1 MNLLCN
7 YNEGRILKITYI
19 SIQSAL
25 TVTVIVGLFFIV
37 LGYLKSKKISNNKN
51 YIVGDR
57 DENTFS
63 LTASLTASALGAWI
77 LFGPASAATWG
88 GIGAVIGY
96 ALGTA
101 APMLFL
107 YNFGPKIRREFSNG
121 LTLTEFIKKRFGL
134 TILKL
139 CLFLILF
146 YLTIFLI
153 AEVTAIAALLNFIS
167 QVPLW
172 VTAGITLIICL
183 LYILRGGFKLS
194 IITDKYQFTF
204 IVLIILTSLLIILS
218 NTDLS
223 SFEIIKKNSPNLV
236 DKNYLPNYTAGLTF
250 FIAVS
255 ATNLFHQ
262 GNWQRV
268 FSAKNNFI
276 LKSSLI
282 YSSIIIFFI
291 VFWMGYSGLIS
302 YSLNSK
308 VIPDLAFFDLIL
320 NKKNSIFIIGILI
333 LVMSLT
339 LSTIDTLI
347 NAISSLIIINGN
359 QISKS
364 LDGKG
369 IKNKTNLII
378 LLLSILVFILASKGY
393 SILYL
398 FLLADLLC
406 CAAVF
411 TIFYGFFSK
420 KIDTK
425 LAAFSIFCGLLFGLL
440 FFPSPD
446 FQSSILVGNLISIDN
461 FSVFI
466 KSNLL
471 FIAFIISLFLPS
483 LIISI
488 YSLRNSFR

>member
-1 MNLLCN
+1 M
-7 YNEGRILKITYI
+7 EKTYI
-19 SIQSAL
+19 SIQTSL
-25 TVTVIVGLFFIV
+25 IVTVLVGLFFIG
-37 LGYLKSKKISNNKN
+37 LGYLNSKKIPNNKN

-88 GIGAVIGY
+88 GIGAIIGY

-107 YNFGPKIRREFSNG
+107 YNFGPKIREEFPKG
-121 LTLTEFIKKRFGL
+121 LTLTEFIKKRFGVG
-134 TILKL
+134 ILKIS
-139 CLFLILF
+139 LFLILF

-153 AEVTAIAALLNFIS
+153 AEVTAIASLLNFIS

-172 VTAGITLIICL
+172 ITAGITLIICL

-194 IITDKYQFTF
+194 IITDKYQFSF
-204 IVLIILTSLLIILS
+204 IILIILASVFIILG
-218 NTDLS
+218 NIDLS
-223 SFEIIKKNSPNLV
+223 SYELIKQNSPNLI

-250 FIAVS
+250 FIAVA

-268 FSAKNNFI
+268 FSAKNNSI

-302 YSLNSK
+302 YSLNPK

-320 NKKNSIFIIGILI
+320 NNKGPFIIIGILI
-333 LVMSLT
+333 LAMSLT

-347 NAISSLIIINGN
+347 NAISSLIIVNGDQIN
-359 QISKS
+359 KS
-364 LDGKG
+364 LRGKE
-369 IKNKTNLII
+369 IKNKANLII
-378 LLLSILVFILASKGY
+378 LLLSILVFVLASRGY

-398 FLLADLLC
+398 FLFADLLC
-406 CAAVF
+406 CAAVI
-411 TIFYGFFSK
+411 TIFYGFFNK
-420 KIDTK
+420 KINSK
-425 LAAFSIFCGLLFGLL
+425 LAAVSIFAGLIFGLL
-440 FFPSPD
+440 FFPSMD
-446 FQSSILVGNLISIDN
+446 FQSSILVGKLISKN
-461 FSVFI
+461 FFSSFI
-466 KSNLL
+466 TGNLL
-471 FIAFIISLFLPS
+471 FISFVVSIIVP
-483 LIISI
+483 IIILLI
-488 YSLRNSFR
+488 YSLRNSFK

>member
-1 MNLLCN
+1 M
-7 YNEGRILKITYI
+7 ETYT
-19 SIQSAL
+19 SIQTSL
-25 TVTVIVGLFFIV
+25 TTVVIVGLFFIG
-37 LGYLKSKKISNNKN
+37 LGYLNSKKIIDNKS

-57 DENTFS
+57 SENTFS

-107 YNFGPKIRREFSNG
+107 YNFGPKIRKEFPKG
-121 LTLTEFIKKRFGL
+121 LTLTEFIKKRFGIG
-134 TILKL
+134 ILKI

-153 AEVTAIAALLNFIS
+153 AEVTAIASLLNFIS

-172 VTAGITLIICL
+172 ITAGVTLIICL
-183 LYILRGGFKLS
+183 LYILRGGFTLS
-194 IITDKYQFTF
+194 VITDKYQFIF
-204 IVLIILTSLLIILS
+204 IILIILASLIIILS
-218 NTDLS
+218 NIDLS
-223 SFEIIKKNSPNLV
+223 SFEIIKKNSPNLI

-250 FIAVS
+250 FIAVA

-268 FSAKNNFI
+268 FSAKNNSI

-291 VFWMGYSGLIS
+291 VFWMGYSGLLS
-302 YSLNSK
+302 YSLNPK

-320 NKKNSIFIIGILI
+320 NEKNSLLVIGILI
-333 LVMSLT
+333 LAMSLT

-347 NAISSLIIINGN
+347 NAISSLIIVNGN
-359 QISKS
+359 QINKNLS
-364 LDGKG
+364 GKKVKDQAN
-369 IKNKTNLII
+369 III
-378 LLLSILVFILASKGY
+378 LLLSVLVFILASKGY

-406 CAAVF
+406 CAAVI
-411 TIFYGFFSK
+411 TIFYGFFNK
-420 KIDTK
+420 KINSK
-425 LAAFSIFCGLLFGLL
+425 LATYSIVCGLISGLL
-440 FFPSPD
+440 FFPSQN
-446 FQSSILVGNLISIDN
+446 FQNSILVGNLISIEN
-461 FSVFI
+461 FSILI
-466 KSNLL
+466 KTNLL
-471 FIAFIISLFLPS
+471 FVSFAVS
-483 LIISI
+483 LIVPFLMILT
-488 YSLRNSFR
+488 YSLRNSFK

>member
-1 MNLLCN
+1 M
-7 YNEGRILKITYI
+7 ETYT
-19 SIQSAL
+19 SIQTSL
-25 TVTVIVGLFFIV
+25 TTVVIVGLFFIG
-37 LGYLKSKKISNNKN
+37 LGYLNSKKITDNKN

-57 DENTFS
+57 SENTFS

-107 YNFGPKIRREFSNG
+107 YNFGPKIRKEFPKG
-121 LTLTEFIKKRFGL
+121 LTLTEFIKKRFGIG
-134 TILKL
+134 ILKI

-153 AEVTAIAALLNFIS
+153 AEVTAIASLLNFIS

-172 VTAGITLIICL
+172 ITAGVTLIICL
-183 LYILRGGFKLS
+183 LYILRGGFTLS

-204 IVLIILTSLLIILS
+204 IILIILASLLIILS
-218 NTDLS
+218 NIDLS
-223 SFEIIKKNSPNLV
+223 SFEIIKKNSPNLI

-250 FIAVS
+250 FIAVA

-268 FSAKNNFI
+268 FSAKNNSI

-291 VFWMGYSGLIS
+291 VFWMGYSGLLS
-302 YSLNSK
+302 YSLNPK

-320 NKKNSIFIIGILI
+320 NEKNSLLVIGILI
-333 LVMSLT
+333 LAMSLT

-347 NAISSLIIINGN
+347 NAISSLIIVNGN
-359 QISKS
+359 QINKNLS
-364 LDGKG
+364 GKKVKDQAN
-369 IKNKTNLII
+369 III
-378 LLLSILVFILASKGY
+378 LLLSVLVFILASKGY

-406 CAAVF
+406 CAAVI
-411 TIFYGFFSK
+411 TIFYGFFNK
-420 KIDTK
+420 KINSK
-425 LAAFSIFCGLLFGLL
+425 LAAYSIICGLISGLL
-440 FFPSPD
+440 FFPSQN
-446 FQSSILVGNLISIDN
+446 FQSSILVGNLISIEN
-461 FSVFI
+461 FSILI
-466 KSNLL
+466 KTNLL
-471 FIAFIISLFLPS
+471 FISFAISLIVPF
-483 LIISI
+483 LIIFT
-488 YSLRNSFR
+488 YSLRNSFK

>member
-1 MNLLCN
+1 M
-7 YNEGRILKITYI
+7 ETYT
-19 SIQSAL
+19 SIQTSL
-25 TVTVIVGLFFIV
+25 TTVVIVGLFFIG
-37 LGYLKSKKISNNKN
+37 LGYLNSKKIIDNKS

-57 DENTFS
+57 SENTFS

-107 YNFGPKIRREFSNG
+107 YNFGPKIRKEFPRG
-121 LTLTEFIKKRFGL
+121 LTLTEFIKKRFGIG
-134 TILKL
+134 ILKI

-153 AEVTAIAALLNFIS
+153 AEVTAIASLLKFIS

-172 VTAGITLIICL
+172 ITAGVTLIICL

-204 IVLIILTSLLIILS
+204 IVLIILASLLIILS
-218 NTDLS
+218 NIDLS
-223 SFEIIKKNSPNLV
+223 SFEIIKKNSPNLI

-250 FIAVS
+250 FIAVA

-268 FSAKNNFI
+268 FSAKNNSI

-291 VFWMGYSGLIS
+291 VFWMGYSGLLS
-302 YSLNSK
+302 YSLNPK
-308 VIPDLAFFDLIL
+308 VIPDLAFFSLIL
-320 NKKNSIFIIGILI
+320 KEKNSLIVIGILI
-333 LVMSLT
+333 LAMSLT

-347 NAISSLIIINGN
+347 NAISSLIIVNGN
-359 QISKS
+359 QINKN
-364 LDGKG
+364 LKGKK
-369 IKNKTNLII
+369 IRNQANIII
-378 LLLSILVFILASKGY
+378 LLLSVLVFVLASKGY

-406 CAAVF
+406 CAAVI
-411 TIFYGFFSK
+411 TIFYGFFNK
-420 KIDTK
+420 KINSK
-425 LAAFSIFCGLLFGLL
+425 LAAYSIICGLIFGLL
-440 FFPSPD
+440 FFPSQN
-446 FQSSILVGNLISIDN
+446 FQNSILVGNLISIEY
-461 FSVFI
+461 FSTLI
-466 KSNLL
+466 KTNLL
-471 FIAFIISLFLPS
+471 FISFFISLIVPFLMI
-483 LIISI
+483 LT
-488 YSLRNSFR
+488 YSLRNSFK

>member
-1 MNLLCN
+1 M
-7 YNEGRILKITYI
+7 EKTYI
-19 SIQSAL
+19 SIQTSL
-25 TVTVIVGLFFIV
+25 TVTVIVGLFFIG
-37 LGYLKSKKISNNKN
+37 LGYLNSKKVTNNKN

-107 YNFGPKIRREFSNG
+107 YNFGPKIRNEFPNG
-121 LTLTEFIKKRFGL
+121 LTLTEFIKKRFGVG
-134 TILKL
+134 ILKIS
-139 CLFLILF
+139 LFLILF

-153 AEVTAIAALLNFIS
+153 AEVTAIASLLNFIA

-172 VTAGITLIICL
+172 ITAGVTLIICL

-194 IITDKYQFTF
+194 IITDKYQFSF
-204 IVLIILTSLLIILS
+204 IMLIILASVFIILG
-218 NTDLS
+218 NIDIS
-223 SFEIIKKNSPNLV
+223 SYELIKKNSPNLI

-250 FIAVS
+250 FIAVA

-268 FSAKNNFI
+268 FSAKNNSI

-282 YSSIIIFFI
+282 YSSIIIFFV

-320 NKKNSIFIIGILI
+320 SEKSPLVVVAILI
-333 LVMSLT
+333 LAISLT

-347 NAISSLIIINGN
+347 NAISSLLIVNGDYINKNLSGKEVK
-359 QISKS
+359 SKS
-364 LDGKG
+364 
-369 IKNKTNLII
+369 NLII
-378 LLLSILVFILASKGY
+378 LLLSILVFVLASKGY

-398 FLLADLLC
+398 FLLADLSC
-406 CAAVF
+406 CAAVI
-411 TIFYGFFSK
+411 TIFYGFFNKNINS
-420 KIDTK
+420 K
-425 LAAFSIFCGLLFGLL
+425 LALFSISSGLIFGLL
-440 FFPSPD
+440 FFPSMD
-446 FQSSILVGNLISIDN
+446 FQSSILVGNLISKDL
-461 FSVFI
+461 FSTLI
-466 KSNLL
+466 TTNLL
-471 FIAFIISLFLPS
+471 FISFAISIVVPFV
-483 LIISI
+483 IISI
-488 YSLRNSFR
+488 YSFRNSFK

>member
-1 MNLLCN
+1 M
-7 YNEGRILKITYI
+7 ETYT
-19 SIQSAL
+19 SIQTSL
-25 TVTVIVGLFFIV
+25 TTVVIVGLFFIG
-37 LGYLKSKKISNNKN
+37 LGYLNSKKITDNKT
-51 YIVGDR
+51 YIVGNR
-57 DENTFS
+57 NENTFS

-107 YNFGPKIRREFSNG
+107 YNFGPKIRKEFPKG
-121 LTLTEFIKKRFGL
+121 LTLTEFIKKRFGIG
-134 TILKL
+134 ILKI

-153 AEVTAIAALLNFIS
+153 AEVTAIASLLNFIS

-172 VTAGITLIICL
+172 ITAGVTLIICL
-183 LYILRGGFKLS
+183 LYILRGGFTLS

-204 IVLIILTSLLIILS
+204 IVLIILASLLIILS
-218 NTDLS
+218 NIDLS
-223 SFEIIKKNSPNLV
+223 SFEIIKKNSPNLI

-250 FIAVS
+250 FIAVA

-268 FSAKNNFI
+268 FSAKNNSI

-291 VFWMGYSGLIS
+291 VFWMGYSGLLS
-302 YSLNSK
+302 YSLNPK

-320 NKKNSIFIIGILI
+320 NEKNSLLVIGILI
-333 LVMSLT
+333 LAMSLT

-347 NAISSLIIINGN
+347 NAISSLIIVNGN
-359 QISKS
+359 QINKNLS
-364 LDGKG
+364 GKKVKDQAN
-369 IKNKTNLII
+369 III
-378 LLLSILVFILASKGY
+378 LLLSVLVFILASKGY

-406 CAAVF
+406 CAAVI
-411 TIFYGFFSK
+411 TIFYGFFNK
-420 KIDTK
+420 KINSK
-425 LAAFSIFCGLLFGLL
+425 LATYSIICGLISGLL
-440 FFPSPD
+440 FFPSQN
-446 FQSSILVGNLISIDN
+446 FQNSILVGNLISIEN
-461 FSVFI
+461 FSILI
-466 KSNLL
+466 KTNLL
-471 FIAFIISLFLPS
+471 FISFIISLIVPF
-483 LIISI
+483 LIIYI
-488 YSLRNSFR
+488 YSLRNSFK

>member
-1 MNLLCN
+1 M
-7 YNEGRILKITYI
+7 EKTYL
-19 SIQSAL
+19 SIQSSL
-25 TVTVIVGLFFIV
+25 TVIVLVGIFFIL
-37 LGYLKSKKISNNKN
+37 LGYLNSKKFVNNNN

-107 YNFGPKIRREFSNG
+107 YNFGPKIRKEFPNG
-121 LTLTEFIKKRFGL
+121 LTLTEFIKKRFG
-134 TILKL
+134 TGILKI

-153 AEVTAIAALLNFIS
+153 AEVTAIAALLKYTS

-172 VTAGITLIICL
+172 VTAAITLIICL

-194 IITDKYQFTF
+194 IITDKYQFGF
-204 IVLIILTSLLIILS
+204 IVVIILS
-218 NTDLS
+218 SLFLVFGKLDIP
-223 SFEIIKKNSPNLV
+223 SFEIIKQNSPNLI

-250 FIAVS
+250 FIAVA

-268 FSAKNNFI
+268 FSAKNNRI

-282 YSSIIIFFI
+282 YSSLITFII
-291 VFWMGYSGLIS
+291 VFWMGYTGLLS
-302 YSLNSK
+302 LSLNSK
-308 VIPDLAFFDLIL
+308 VIPDLAFFDLL
-320 NKKNSIFIIGILI
+320 LDKKNSAVVIAILI
-333 LVMSLT
+333 LAMSLT

-347 NAISSLIIINGN
+347 NAISSLIIIDGKFVN
-359 QISKS
+359 KS
-364 LDGKG
+364 LSGKEV
-369 IKNKTNLII
+369 KNKANIII
-378 LLLSILVFILASKGY
+378 LLLSVLVFILASKGF

-406 CAAVF
+406 CAAVI
-411 TIFYGFFSK
+411 TIFYGFFNK
-420 KIDTK
+420 KIDTN
-425 LAAFSIFCGLLFGLL
+425 LASFTIFIGLFSGLL
-440 FFPSPD
+440 FFPSQN
-446 FQSSILVGNLISIDN
+446 FQSSILVGNLISIE
-461 FSVFI
+461 FFTPLI
-466 KSNLL
+466 TTNLL
-471 FIAFIISLFLPS
+471 FLSFTISIIIPLI
-483 LIISI
+483 IISI
-488 YSLRNSFR
+488 YSLRNSFK

>member
-1 MNLLCN
+1 M
-7 YNEGRILKITYI
+7 EKTYL
-19 SIQSAL
+19 SIQSSL
-25 TVTVIVGLFFIV
+25 TVIVLVGTFFV
-37 LGYLKSKKISNNKN
+37 LLGYLNSKKFVNNKN

-107 YNFGPKIRREFSNG
+107 YNFGPKIRKEFPKG
-121 LTLTEFIKKRFGL
+121 LTLTEFIKKRFGIG
-134 TILKL
+134 ILKI

-153 AEVTAIAALLNFIS
+153 AEVTAIAALLKYIS

-172 VTAGITLIICL
+172 VTAAITLIICL

-194 IITDKYQFTF
+194 IITDKYQFSF
-204 IVLIILTSLLIILS
+204 IVVIILS
-218 NTDLS
+218 SLFLVLGKLDIP
-223 SFEIIKKNSPNLV
+223 SFEIIKKNLPNLI
-236 DKNYLPNYTAGLTF
+236 DKSYLPNYTAGLTF
-250 FIAVS
+250 FIAV
-255 ATNLFHQ
+255 ATTNLFHQ

-268 FSAKNNFI
+268 FSAKNNRI

-282 YSSIIIFFI
+282 YSSLITFMI
-291 VFWMGYSGLIS
+291 VFWMGYTGLLS
-302 YSLNSK
+302 LSLNSK
-308 VIPDLAFFDLIL
+308 VIPDLAFFDLLID
-320 NKKNSIFIIGILI
+320 KKNSAIVIFILI
-333 LVMSLT
+333 LAMSLT

-347 NAISSLIIINGN
+347 NAISSLIIIDGKFVN
-359 QISKS
+359 KS
-364 LDGKG
+364 LKGKEV
-369 IKNKTNLII
+369 KNKANIII
-378 LLLSILVFILASKGY
+378 LLLSVLVFILASKGF

-406 CAAVF
+406 CAAVI
-411 TIFYGFFSK
+411 TIFYGFFNK
-420 KIDTK
+420 KIDTN
-425 LAAFSIFCGLLFGLL
+425 LASFTIFIGLFSGLL
-440 FFPSPD
+440 FFPSQN
-446 FQSSILVGNLISIDN
+446 FQTSILVGNFISIEY
-461 FSVFI
+461 FTPLI
-466 KSNLL
+466 TTNLL
-471 FIAFIISLFLPS
+471 FLSFAISIFIPL

-488 YSLRNSFR
+488 YSLRNSFK

>member
-1 MNLLCN
+1 M
-7 YNEGRILKITYI
+7 ETYT
-19 SIQSAL
+19 SIQTSL
-25 TVTVIVGLFFIV
+25 TTVVIVGLFFIG
-37 LGYLKSKKISNNKN
+37 LGYLNSKKITDNKS

-57 DENTFS
+57 RENTFS

-107 YNFGPKIRREFSNG
+107 YNFGPKIRKEFPKG
-121 LTLTEFIKKRFGL
+121 LTLTEFIKKRFGIG
-134 TILKL
+134 ILKI

-153 AEVTAIAALLNFIS
+153 AEVTAIASLLKFIS

-172 VTAGITLIICL
+172 ITAGVTLIICL
-183 LYILRGGFKLS
+183 LYILRGGFTLS

-204 IVLIILTSLLIILS
+204 IVLIILASLLIILS
-218 NTDLS
+218 NIDLS
-223 SFEIIKKNSPNLV
+223 SFEIIKKNSPNLI

-250 FIAVS
+250 FIAVA

-268 FSAKNNFI
+268 FSAKNNSI

-291 VFWMGYSGLIS
+291 VFWMGYSGLLS
-302 YSLNSK
+302 YSLNPK

-320 NKKNSIFIIGILI
+320 NEKNSLIVIGILI
-333 LVMSLT
+333 LAMSLT

-347 NAISSLIIINGN
+347 NAISSLIIVNGN
-359 QISKS
+359 QINKNLS
-364 LDGKG
+364 GKKVKDQAN
-369 IKNKTNLII
+369 III
-378 LLLSILVFILASKGY
+378 LLLSVLVFILASKGY

-406 CAAVF
+406 CAAVI
-411 TIFYGFFSK
+411 TIFYGFFNK
-420 KIDTK
+420 KINSK
-425 LAAFSIFCGLLFGLL
+425 LAAYSIICGLISGLL
-440 FFPSPD
+440 FFPSQN
-446 FQSSILVGNLISIDN
+446 FQSSILVGNLISIEN
-461 FSVFI
+461 FSILI
-466 KSNLL
+466 KTNLL
-471 FIAFIISLFLPS
+471 FISFAISLIVPFLM
-483 LIISI
+483 IFT
-488 YSLRNSFR
+488 YSLRNSFK

>member
-1 MNLLCN
+1 M
-7 YNEGRILKITYI
+7 ETYT
-19 SIQSAL
+19 SIQTSL
-25 TVTVIVGLFFIV
+25 TTVVIVGLFFIG
-37 LGYLKSKKISNNKN
+37 LGYLNSKKITDNKS

-57 DENTFS
+57 RENTFS

-107 YNFGPKIRREFSNG
+107 YNFGPKIRKEFPKG
-121 LTLTEFIKKRFGL
+121 LTLTEFIKKRFGIG
-134 TILKL
+134 ILKI

-153 AEVTAIAALLNFIS
+153 AEVTAIASLLKFIS

-172 VTAGITLIICL
+172 ITAGVTLIICL

-204 IVLIILTSLLIILS
+204 IVLIILASLLIILS
-218 NTDLS
+218 NIDLS
-223 SFEIIKKNSPNLV
+223 SFEIIKKNSPNLI

-250 FIAVS
+250 FIAVA

-268 FSAKNNFI
+268 FSAKNNSI

-291 VFWMGYSGLIS
+291 VFWMGYSGLLS
-302 YSLNSK
+302 YSLNPK

-320 NKKNSIFIIGILI
+320 DEKNFLIVIGILI
-333 LVMSLT
+333 LAMSLT

-347 NAISSLIIINGN
+347 NAISSLIIVNGN
-359 QISKS
+359 QIN
-364 LDGKG
+364 
-369 IKNKTNLII
+369 KNLSGNKVKDQANIII
-378 LLLSILVFILASKGY
+378 LLLSVFVFILASKGY

-406 CAAVF
+406 CAAVI
-411 TIFYGFFSK
+411 TIFYGFFNK
-420 KIDTK
+420 KINSK
-425 LAAFSIFCGLLFGLL
+425 LAAYSIICGLISGLL
-440 FFPSPD
+440 FFPSQD
-446 FQSSILVGNLISIDN
+446 FQSSILVGNLISIEN
-461 FSVFI
+461 FSILI
-466 KSNLL
+466 KTNLL
-471 FIAFIISLFLPS
+471 FISFFISLIVPFLM
-483 LIISI
+483 IFI
-488 YSLRNSFR
+488 YSLRNSFK

>member
-1 MNLLCN
+1 M
-7 YNEGRILKITYI
+7 ETYT
-19 SIQSAL
+19 SIQTSL
-25 TVTVIVGLFFIV
+25 TTVVIVGLFFIG
-37 LGYLKSKKISNNKN
+37 LGYLNSKKITDNKT
-51 YIVGDR
+51 YIVGNR
-57 DENTFS
+57 NENTFS

-107 YNFGPKIRREFSNG
+107 YNFGPKIRKEFPKG
-121 LTLTEFIKKRFGL
+121 LTLTEFIKKRFGVG
-134 TILKL
+134 ILKI

-153 AEVTAIAALLNFIS
+153 AEVTAIASLLNFIS

-172 VTAGITLIICL
+172 ITAGVTLIICL
-183 LYILRGGFKLS
+183 LYILRGGFTLS

-204 IVLIILTSLLIILS
+204 IILIILASLLIILS
-218 NTDLS
+218 NIDLS
-223 SFEIIKKNSPNLV
+223 SFEIIKKNSPNLI

-250 FIAVS
+250 FIAVA

-268 FSAKNNFI
+268 FSAKNNSI

-291 VFWMGYSGLIS
+291 VFWMGYSGLLS
-302 YSLNSK
+302 YSLNPK

-320 NKKNSIFIIGILI
+320 KEKNSLLVIGILI
-333 LVMSLT
+333 LAMSLT

-347 NAISSLIIINGN
+347 NAISSLIIVNGN
-359 QISKS
+359 QINKNLS
-364 LDGKG
+364 GKKVKDQAN
-369 IKNKTNLII
+369 III
-378 LLLSILVFILASKGY
+378 LLLSVLVFILASKGY

-406 CAAVF
+406 CAAVI
-411 TIFYGFFSK
+411 TIFYGFFNK
-420 KIDTK
+420 KINSK
-425 LAAFSIFCGLLFGLL
+425 LATYSIIYGLISGLL
-440 FFPSPD
+440 FFPSQN
-446 FQSSILVGNLISIDN
+446 FQNSILVGNLISIEN
-461 FSVFI
+461 FSILI
-466 KSNLL
+466 KTNLL
-471 FIAFIISLFLPS
+471 FISFIISLIVPF
-483 LIISI
+483 LIIYI
-488 YSLRNSFR
+488 YSLRNSFK